1 MIPDTDRVVLAV
13 QDRASSYRLKAEN
26 CFSIACA
33 TVDPIERRQWLDM
46 ALRWFR
52 LAEKASS

>member
-1 MIPDTDRVVLAV
+1 M
-13 QDRASSYRLKAEN
+13 QDRASRYRLAAEN

-33 TVDPIERRQWLDM
+33 TVDPVERRQWLDA

-52 LAEKASS
+52 LAEGAVQAE